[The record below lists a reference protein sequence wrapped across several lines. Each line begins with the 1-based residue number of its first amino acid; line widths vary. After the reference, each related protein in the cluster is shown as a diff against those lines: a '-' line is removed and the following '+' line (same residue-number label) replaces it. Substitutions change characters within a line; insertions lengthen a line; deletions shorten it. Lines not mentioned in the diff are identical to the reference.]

1 MSIWQSIKIGE
12 DCEDCILRAGGYE
25 RAADVYMANNAVKDQ
40 IRARRVM
47 SERSRASQKG
57 K

>member
-1 MSIWQSIKIGE
+1 MSIWQSIKMGE

-25 RAADVYMANNAVKDQ
+25 RAADVYMVNNAVKDQ
-40 IRARRVM
+40 IRARRVVN
-47 SERSRASQKG
+47 ERSRASLMG